1 LLSDVVP
8 YLRCPLCAGELS
20 DDAGALRCTRGHSFD
35 VARQGYVNL
44 LVGSA
49 PAGADTPEMVAA
61 RAEVFA
67 AGHFE
72 GLTEAVVQAG
82 SGQGLVVDA
91 GAGTGHY
98 LAAVLAQEPAGLT
111 KGLALDIAKPAAR
124 WAAKAHPRIG
134 SAVCDVWRG
143 LPVADACA
151 DVLLDVFAPRN
162 PAEFHRVL
170 RPDGRLVVVTPQ
182 PQHLTELVHG
192 LGLLGMDPGKD
203 ERLDSGLLG
212 WFRGI
217 GDTVHTS
224 RHDVTHADALRLAAM
239 GPSAFH
245 TSPAELAARVAQWP
259 EPLNVTISARVRVYR
274 PEPR

>member
-1 LLSDVVP
+1 LALSDVVP
-8 YLRCPLCAGELS
+8 YLRCPLCAGELT
-20 DDAGALRCTRGHSFD
+20 DTGALRCPRGHSFD

-44 LVGSA
+44 LVGPA

-67 AGHFE
+67 AGHFD
-72 GLTEAVVQAG
+72 GLTEAVVQASAG
-82 SGQGLVVDA
+82 HGLVVDA

-98 LAAVLAQEPAGLT
+98 LAAVLDQSGAL
-111 KGLALDIAKPAAR
+111 GLALDIAKPAAR

-134 SAVCDVWRG
+134 TAVCDVWRG

-182 PQHLTELVHG
+182 PRHLTELVHG

-217 GDTVHTS
+217 AGTVHTS
-224 RHDVTHADALRLAAM
+224 HHEVTHADALRLAAM

-245 TSPAELAARVAQWP
+245 TGPAELAARVARLP